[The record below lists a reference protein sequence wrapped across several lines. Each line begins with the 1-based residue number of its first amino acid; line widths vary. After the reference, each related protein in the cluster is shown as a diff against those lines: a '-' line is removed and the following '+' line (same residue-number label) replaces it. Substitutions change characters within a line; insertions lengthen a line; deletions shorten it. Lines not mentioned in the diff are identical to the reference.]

1 MSRLASTPAF
11 GVVENAKLRLPWCAL
26 IGQNGSSRRRLAA
39 PVTAASARR
48 LESGGSARVP
58 SVRCSGECCVEEG
71 GKRLTGCRARRG
83 VYDEWRVVELWRGR
97 EGPEH

>member
-71 GKRLTGCRARRG
+71 GEETHRLQSEAGCVR
-83 VYDEWRVVELWRGR
+83 
-97 EGPEH
+97 